1 MDRAR
6 LDLDEAE
13 EVGAV
18 RGARLLPVEA
28 ANVAESESVAVVALD
43 DEVAHHVDERA
54 QRGRHVECEE
64 VAPRLD
70 GQALRLEDEAFLG
83 ALDVV
88 DERRDQAGDV
98 LADLRDLVVVDV
110 NAQLDARL
118 GCGGRAQGRV
128 GAVVESELVVHVVVE
143 SVGHGRQVG

>member
-1 MDRAR
+1 M
-6 LDLDEAE
+6 
-13 EVGAV
+13 
-18 RGARLLPVEA
+18 
-28 ANVAESESVAVVALD
+28 ALD

-64 VAPRLD
+64 VALRLD
-70 GQALRLEDEAFLG
+70 GQALRLEDEALLG

-88 DERRDQAGDV
+88 DERRDQAGGV
-98 LADLRDLVVVDV
+98 LTDLRDLVIVDV